1 MDLDTRK
8 DYYDQATQIIVEES
22 PEMFIFH
29 EKELVGYNTKV
40 IGYEIYPNEIT
51 FLTKNMYI
59 GR

>member
-1 MDLDTRK
+1 
-8 DYYDQATQIIVEES
+8 VEES

-29 EKELVGYNTKV
+29 EKELVGYDNKV